1 MITNKIDYESEESD
15 PKNETN
21 AQEKEEKGISNKDM
35 QKWSHLAK
43 GFLDSGLCTIKCMIR
58 SNIHMQHMYLRLRF
72 RCEEAHL
79 LIRKQALEPFRLKV
93 LTNKNVDHICKV
105 LRKQGKKNANDNH
118 TEGNRFQSWPR
129 RT

>member
-1 MITNKIDYESEESD
+1 
-15 PKNETN
+15 
-21 AQEKEEKGISNKDM
+21 
-35 QKWSHLAK
+35 
-43 GFLDSGLCTIKCMIR
+43 
-58 SNIHMQHMYLRLRF
+58 MYLRLRF